1 MGVYVRD
8 IFRCSRKR
16 EG

>member
-1 MGVYVRD
+1 MGVYFRD